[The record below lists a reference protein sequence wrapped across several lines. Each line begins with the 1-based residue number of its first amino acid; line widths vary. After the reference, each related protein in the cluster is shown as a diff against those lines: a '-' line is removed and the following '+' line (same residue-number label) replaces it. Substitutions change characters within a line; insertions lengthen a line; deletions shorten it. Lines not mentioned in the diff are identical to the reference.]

1 MKHNLTI
8 HVSKKP
14 QDGGIV
20 ACKTVTLRE
29 RLLRFLFGDLQ
40 KVTILVPGDS
50 VDEVAIKENPGG
62 DDGGN

>member
-14 QDGGIV
+14 KDGGII

-29 RLLRFLFGDLQ
+29 RFLRFLVGDLK

-50 VDEVAIKENPGG
+50 VDAVAIKESPGG